1 LFDLICD
8 GNNHQVLQGSGP
20 LDRTATETVIHR
32 GQVHV
37 VNFFQ
42 GEISVTNRFSIA
54 PILSALV
61 LLCCAALIL
70 GPEVNAAG
78 EGKITGNVKLVGTAP
93 HMRGIDMS
101 KDPVCAKASAS
112 NPPHLENVVVGQG
125 GGLENVVLYI
135 SQGLTGSALTQVP
148 TPVPVFDQKNCIYT
162 PHVLALD
169 VNQNFKV
176 ANSDQ
181 TSHNIH
187 PNPNPMTGN
196 IPWNLSQPPGAPPIE
211 KSWRAEEVAI
221 PVQCNIHP
229 WMHGWFVVVKGP
241 YATTDSN
248 GNYAIENVP
257 PGDYTVTAWQEDYGT
272 QTQQVTVA
280 AGKPGTADFTFKPK

>member
-1 LFDLICD
+1 M
-8 GNNHQVLQGSGP
+8 
-20 LDRTATETVIHR
+20 
-32 GQVHV
+32 
-37 VNFFQ
+37 
-42 GEISVTNRFSIA
+42 TNRFNIA
-54 PILSALV
+54 PVLSAV
-61 LLCCAALIL
+61 FLLCCAALIL

-78 EGKITGNVKLVGTAP
+78 EGKITGTVKLVGTAP
-93 HMRGIDMS
+93 HMRDIDMS
-101 KDPVCAKASAS
+101 KDDFCAKAHA
-112 NPPHLENVVVGQG
+112 NDPARLENVVVGQG

-135 SQGLTGSALTQVP
+135 SEGLTGSALTQVP
-148 TPVPVFDQKNCIYT
+148 TSVPVFDQKGCVYS
-162 PHVLALD
+162 PHVLAMD

-211 KSWRAEEVAI
+211 KSWKAEEVAI

-241 YATTDSN
+241 YATTDGN
-248 GNYAIENVP
+248 GNYTIENVP
-257 PGDYTVTAWQEDYGT
+257 PGNYTVTAWQEDYGT
-272 QTQQVTVA
+272 QTQKVTVA